1 MRLRVVAAL
10 LVLMVLMMV
19 TGGCFSVKA
28 YVDPQLPKVS
38 YADLLARRD
47 PRPVALMVEFHR
59 NGKPATLG
67 VSTAKE
73 EVRAA
78 VEKSKLF
85 SSLLDKPSDDVDRL
99 EIVLDNVGDT
109 GDAAGKGAL
118 TGLTF
123 GAKGSQ
129 VTDGY
134 IFTATFRAV
143 GKQAVTKVY
152 RHAIHSTIGNAEG
165 PPGLVAEESLRA
177 AFNKVVEGLVLNLL
191 LELQKEEQI

>member
-10 LVLMVLMMV
+10 LVLMVV

-28 YVDPQLPKVS
+28 YVDPQLPKAS

-109 GDAAGKGAL
+109 GGAAGKGAL

-152 RHAIHSTIGNAEG
+152 RHAIHSTIGSAEG
-165 PPGLVAEESLRA
+165 PPGLVAEESVRA

-191 LELQKEEQI
+191 LDLQKEEQI

>member
-10 LVLMVLMMV
+10 LVLMVV
-19 TGGCFSVKA
+19 TGGCLSIKA
-28 YVDPQLPKVS
+28 YVDPQLPKVG

-47 PRPVALMVEFHR
+47 PRPVALMVAFHR
-59 NGKPATLG
+59 NGEPATLG
-67 VSTAKE
+67 ASTARE
-73 EVRAA
+73 EVRAV

-85 SSLLDKPSDDVDRL
+85 SSLLDKPRDDVDRL
-99 EIVLDNVGDT
+99 EIVLDNVADKGE
-109 GDAAGKGAL
+109 AAGKGAL

-123 GAKGSQ
+123 GAKGSH

-165 PPGLVAEESLRA
+165 PPGLVAEESVRA

-191 LELQKEEQI
+191 LDLQKEEQI

>member
-1 MRLRVVAAL
+1 MRLRMVAMLVAL
-10 LVLMVLMMV
+10 MIA
-19 TGGCFSVKA
+19 TSGCLSIKA
-28 YVDPQLPKVS
+28 YVDPQLPKVG
-38 YADLLARRD
+38 YADLLARPD
-47 PRPVALMVEFHR
+47 PRPVSLRVEFHR
-59 NGKPATLG
+59 NGEPATLG
-67 VSTAKE
+67 ASTARE
-73 EVRAA
+73 AVRTA

-85 SSLLDKPSDDVDRL
+85 SSLLEKPSDDVDRL
-99 EIVLDNVGDT
+99 EIVLDNIGDT

-134 IFTATFRAV
+134 VFTATFRAV
-143 GKQAVTKVY
+143 GKQAVTKTY

-165 PPGLVAEESLRA
+165 PPGLVAEDNLRT

-191 LELQKEEQI
+191 LDLQKEEQI

>member
-1 MRLRVVAAL
+1 MRPRVAAAL
-10 LVLMVLMMV
+10 LVLMVV
-19 TGGCFSVKA
+19 TGGCLSIKA
-28 YVDPQLPKVS
+28 YVDPQLPKVG
-38 YADLLARRD
+38 YADLLTRRD
-47 PRPVALMVEFHR
+47 RRPVALTMEFHR

-67 VSTAKE
+67 ASTARE
-73 EVRAA
+73 EVRAV

-85 SSLLDKPSDDVDRL
+85 SSLLDKPRDDVDRL
-99 EIVLDNVGDT
+99 EIVLDSIGDT

-118 TGLTF
+118 TGVTF
-123 GAKGSQ
+123 GAKGSE

-134 IFTATFRAV
+134 IFTATFRPV
-143 GKQAVTKVY
+143 GKQGVTKIY
-152 RHAIHSTIGNAEG
+152 RHAIHSTIGNAQG

>member
-1 MRLRVVAAL
+1 MRLRMVAMLVAL
-10 LVLMVLMMV
+10 MIA
-19 TGGCFSVKA
+19 TSGCLSIKA
-28 YVDPQLPKVS
+28 YVDPQLPKVG
-38 YADLLARRD
+38 YADLLARPD
-47 PRPVALMVEFHR
+47 PRPVSLRVEFHR
-59 NGKPATLG
+59 NGEPATLG
-67 VSTAKE
+67 ASTARE
-73 EVRAA
+73 AVRTA

-99 EIVLDNVGDT
+99 EIVLDNIGDT

-134 IFTATFRAV
+134 VFTATFRAV
-143 GKQAVTKVY
+143 GKQAVTKTY

-165 PPGLVAEESLRA
+165 PPGLVAEDSLRT

-191 LELQKEEQI
+191 LDLQKEEQI